1 MAINSYFT
9 LQTAVENWLDRDD
22 LNGRITEFISLAEAR
37 IARRLRVSETEER
50 STTTLVAGQEYYTLP
65 SDFIS
70 ARSIKINSSPVMV
83 LQYKTPAQL
92 SEIYPNSTVGE
103 SKHYT
108 IIGEEIQL
116 KPAPSSTSTLE
127 IAYFM
132 KLPALSDSNT
142 TNWLT
147 ANAPDLLLYGSLM
160 EAEAYLINDPRIPI
174 WKSGFDEAMLEWNKQ
189 EDTARFSGHALAT
202 SVKSNP

>member
-22 LNGRITEFISLAEAR
+22 LSGRITEFISLAEAR
-37 IARRLRVSETEER
+37 IARRLRVSGVEER
-50 STTTLVAGQEYYTLP
+50 SITTLVAGQEYYTLP

-70 ARSIKINSSPVMV
+70 ARSIKINSNPIRV
-83 LQYKTPAQL
+83 LQYRTPAQL
-92 SEIYPNSTVGE
+92 SEIYPNSSSGSPV
-103 SKHYT
+103 HYT

-116 KPAPSSTSTLE
+116 KPAPSSTNTLE
-127 IAYFM
+127 VAYFM
-132 KLPALSDSNT
+132 KLPPLTDSNT

-174 WKSGFDEAMLEWNKQ
+174 WKSGFDEAMIEWNKQ
-189 EDTARFSGHALAT
+189 EDTARFSGHALSSA
-202 SVKSNP
+202 VRSNP